1 MIKLD
6 FQEACSKFRRFIQ
19 TEKARSNETLRAYM
33 SDLEDFKLFLENTGN
48 SRLLQDLTQIAP
60 PHIRSF
66 VANRFAKIK
75 KISIGRKLAALKTF
89 FRFLVREGFIQNNPA
104 VALRAP
110 KLDKPL
116 PRALSVDDVD
126 RFFSR
131 NQEAPKRDLAIF
143 ELMYSSGLRV
153 GELTSL
159 QTGDIDIEN
168 GWVKV
173 IGKGSKERYCPV
185 GEKAI
190 VALRAYLPERLML
203 LNAHPNVRGMKAL
216 FLNNRGGPLS
226 SRHVRRIMKSFL
238 DGANLGRDASPH
250 ALRHSFATH
259 LLQGGADLRSIQE
272 MLGHSSLSTTQR
284 YTKVDLGRLMEVYD
298 KAHPHSGFNIPKV

>member
-1 MIKLD
+1 LD
-6 FQEACSKFRRFIQ
+6 FQEASSKFRRFIQ
-19 TEKARSNETLRAYM
+19 TEKARSNETLRAYT
-33 SDLEDFKLFLENTGN
+33 SDLEDFRLFLENTGK
-48 SRLLQDLTQIAP
+48 SESLKDLTQIDP
-60 PHIRSF
+60 THIRGF
-66 VANRFAKIK
+66 VASRFTKNK
-75 KISIGRKLAALKTF
+75 KASVGRKLAAIRTF
-89 FRFLVREGFIQNNPA
+89 FRFLVREGVINSNPTLA
-104 VALRAP
+104 IRAP

-131 NQEAPKRDLAIF
+131 NQEALKRDVAIF

-153 GELTSL
+153 SELTSL
-159 QTGDIDIEN
+159 RLSDIDLDN

-173 IGKGSKERYCPV
+173 VGKGAKERYCPV

-190 VALRAYLPERLML
+190 VALRAYLPERLMI
-203 LNAHPNVRGMKAL
+203 LNAHPNIRGMKAL
-216 FLNNRGGPLS
+216 FLNSRGGPLS
-226 SRHVRRIMKSFL
+226 SRHVRRIMKLFL
-238 DGANLGRDASPH
+238 DCANLGRDASPH

-284 YTKVDLGRLMEVYD
+284 YTKVDIGRLMEVYD
-298 KAHPHSGFNIPKV
+298 KAHPHSGFNSSKA